1 MREVV
6 PLRKR
11 LCQHAFGLTRDRYEA
26 EDLVQET
33 MLNSFSAFQ
42 SFQPGTNLKAW
53 LLRIMVNS
61 HINHCRR
68 ARRDPVLC
76 SIGDLTDRR
85 PAQVSAGLTAA
96 GLQSAEEQ
104 WLNALPNLEIGAAMR
119 ALPPQFREV
128 VYYRDV
134 EGFSYREIAT
144 LTEIPYGTVV
154 SRLHRGRQRLRHLLG
169 PPTVTTIA

>member
-1 MREVV
+1 MAQCGAE
-6 PLRKR
+6 P
-11 LCQHAFGLTRDRYEA
+11 RDRSGHA
-26 EDLVQET
+26 
-33 MLNSFSAFQ
+33 
-42 SFQPGTNLKAW
+42 
-53 LLRIMVNS
+53 
-61 HINHCRR
+61 
-68 ARRDPVLC
+68 
-76 SIGDLTDRR
+76 
-85 PAQVSAGLTAA
+85 
-96 GLQSAEEQ
+96 
-104 WLNALPNLEIGAAMR
+104 